1 MEISGEHPAFFTLE
15 FPRRGVNMA
24 KICENC
30 RDTVDRQG
38 KFFVHLVSQLRCF
51 CSVLCSG
58 KHFPITIEVILDP
71 SQPTDG
77 LSPWFWLM
85 KIRYLEYQP
94 AANNL
99 CLFSTRVQLSE
110 KKSKT
115 KHKDDKT
122 QGIIF
127 GLLRWT
133 VYGLSLVVNIFSLPH
148 FVIYVADALGKTKVT
163 NLW

>member
-1 MEISGEHPAFFTLE
+1 MCRLFLKACLAPTGVKWHGNFWRT
-15 FPRRGVNMA
+15 PRLFYNWVSPPGVNMA

-38 KFFVHLVSQLRCF
+38 KFLVHLVSQLRCF

-58 KHFPITIEVILDP
+58 KHFLITIEVILDP

-115 KHKDDKT
+115 KHKNDKT
-122 QGIIF
+122 QGIMIRCDE
-127 GLLRWT
+127 LSMACRW
-133 VYGLSLVVNIFSLPH
+133 
-148 FVIYVADALGKTKVT
+148 
-163 NLW
+163 